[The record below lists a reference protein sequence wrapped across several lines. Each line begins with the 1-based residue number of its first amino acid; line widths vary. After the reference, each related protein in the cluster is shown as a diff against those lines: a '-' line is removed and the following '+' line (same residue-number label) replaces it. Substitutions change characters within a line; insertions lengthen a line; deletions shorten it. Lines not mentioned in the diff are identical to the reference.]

1 MFYILSGNLSLYFDE
16 VWPSP
21 RIHGN
26 IVIQNVNFI
35 NIINICFLK
44 PKQGKTKEYYTIW
57 QRYKYKWE
65 KIL

>member
-1 MFYILSGNLSLYFDE
+1 MAK
-16 VWPSP
+16 P

-44 PKQGKTKEYYTIW
+44 TKQGKTKRIFCYGEGININGEENIEASLTNDEI
-57 QRYKYKWE
+57 YK
-65 KIL
+65 

>member
-1 MFYILSGNLSLYFDE
+1 MAK
-16 VWPSP
+16 P
-21 RIHGN
+21 RIHGGN

-44 PKQGKTKEYYTIW
+44 EPKQGKTKEYYTIW

-65 KIL
+65 KILTSLTNDEIYK